1 MVGLEV
7 AIVSEYQWTE
17 KQIQAA
23 LKRLSHKKG
32 WLGVAEV
39 RSGNKAKA
47 PEYRQLMVILVKMG
61 EAFGNDEDPE
71 SSNYKIC
78 FNWEEQIDLLQNLPA
93 VQPFFTPGLLSD
105 PEIVRL
111 PWSIPKAVLD
121 AFGIPFFDITLE
133 SFERIQEICKEQL
146 QYIRKLWE
154 LELSA
159 LQSLQDT
166 GKLKFRESPDWASKA
181 LLAWLLASAHEK
193 ACMYKALQ
201 IGWSDICRT
210 EIDGME
216 LDWSRA
222 GFIADT
228 ADRFF
233 KQLLVREFESTLT
246 TTVCSDPSFFT
257 SRTAGRYISTMTT
270 LKWAVEDLTKLT
282 PSNDRYLFVKQSA
295 EEYERVAQRLVRRQ
309 SPHARRLKELLVD
322 ANNTCLHLLFNS
334 QNPKAVEAA
343 REWLDAYEEVS
354 ERSRSW
360 SMRNRSS
367 Q

>member
-1 MVGLEV
+1 VVGLEV
-7 AIVSEYQWTE
+7 VIMSEYIWTE
-17 KQIQAA
+17 KRIHAA
-23 LKRLSHKKG
+23 VKRLSHKKG

-78 FNWEEQIDLLQNLPA
+78 FNWDERIDLLQNLPA

-105 PEIVRL
+105 PEIVRS
-111 PWSIPKAVLD
+111 PRSIPSAILD
-121 AFGIPFFDITLE
+121 ANGISMFDIMLE

-181 LLAWLLASAHEK
+181 LLAYLLADAHEK

-210 EIDGME
+210 EIDGIE
-216 LDWSRA
+216 LNWSRA
-222 GFIADT
+222 CFIADT
-228 ADRFF
+228 ADSFF
-233 KQLLVREFESTLT
+233 KQLLVREFEHALT
-246 TTVCSDPSFFT
+246 TTVCSDPWLFT
-257 SRTAGRYISTMTT
+257 SRTTGRYISTMTT
-270 LKWAVEDLTKLT
+270 LEWAVEALTKLT
-282 PSNDRYLFVKQSA
+282 PSDVEYLSVKQSA
-295 EEYERVAQRLVRRQ
+295 EDYECVAQRLVRKQ
-309 SPHARRLKELLVD
+309 SPHARRLEERLVD
-322 ANNTCLHLLFNS
+322 AKNICLHLLFTS

-343 REWLDAYEEVS
+343 REWLDAHKEVL